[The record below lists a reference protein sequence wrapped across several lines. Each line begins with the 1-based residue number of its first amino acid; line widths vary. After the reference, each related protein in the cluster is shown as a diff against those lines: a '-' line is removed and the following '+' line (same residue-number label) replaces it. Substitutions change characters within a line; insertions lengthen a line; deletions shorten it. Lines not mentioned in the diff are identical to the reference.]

1 MNAVIFISVIVV
13 VIRHTKDTIKRNQKG
28 FNTATATRL
37 LINFIGIMFVFGL
50 TWLFGALTI
59 TIQPINDIFQVLFV
73 IFNSLQ
79 GFFNFLFFCVLSK
92 EARESWKELLSCG
105 HYKSELLRPSHAK
118 SASAGNQEKSRDK
131 KPTTGSTG
139 VELMPSNSSDTLP
152 KGTLEHQHEANGECS
167 FRKSVTI
174 VTLFLKEHS
183 NTSMKLMAQCESKPS
198 WGT

>member
-13 VIRHTKDTIKRNQKG
+13 VIRHTKDTIERNQKG
-28 FNTATATRL
+28 FNTATAIRL

-79 GFFNFLFFCVLSK
+79 GFFIFLFFCVLSK

-105 HYKSELLRPSHAK
+105 RYKSELLHPSHAK
-118 SASAGNQEKSRDK
+118 SASAGNQAKSRDK

-152 KGTLEHQHEANGECS
+152 KGTLEHQHEANGA
-167 FRKSVTI
+167 V
-174 VTLFLKEHS
+174 
-183 NTSMKLMAQCESKPS
+183 
-198 WGT
+198 